1 MTLASKR
8 MTLAE
13 YLAHDAGT
21 EQRYEL
27 VDGVLVEM
35 PPESTRNSR
44 IALFLLSGF
53 LKLLPFQKISHKD
66 YELVVSGARARVH
79 FPDLMVFT
87 DELVEALSG
96 AARGTIL
103 LEMPPPAITIEIVS
117 PGKTNRDRDYRY
129 KRSEYAAR
137 GIAEYWII
145 DPDEAQITLLTLVDG
160 FYEAAVL
167 RGNDRIQSA
176 QLPELQLTVNQVMQA
191 GE

>member
-1 MTLASKR
+1 M
-8 MTLAE
+8 
-13 YLAHDAGT
+13 
-21 EQRYEL
+21 
-27 VDGVLVEM
+27 DGVLVEM

-44 IALFLLSGF
+44 IALFLLSEL
-53 LKLLPFQKISHKD
+53 LKLLPFQKNSHKD
-66 YELVVSGARARVH
+66 YELVVSGARARVR

-96 AARGTIL
+96 AARGTVL
-103 LEMPPPAITIEIVS
+103 LEMPPPAIAIEIVS
-117 PGKTNRDRDYRY
+117 LGKTNRDRDYRY
-129 KRSEYAAR
+129 KPPLRYLRSSAEYAAR

-145 DPDEAQITLLTLVDG
+145 DPDEAQITLLTLADG

-167 RGNDRIQSA
+167 RGDDQIQSA